1 MTISEKIKQAYP
13 AAPNMAAGIATAATL
28 VFDDSVDKESRLS
41 LGQAL
46 SFKAVSLR
54 EDFSTWLNIGIKKD
68 GAAFQMFRICGA
80 QNDVWQPL
88 ADFFGED
95 AIEGISVIIY
105 DMACRNTDVRD
116 RILGHKL
123 FVRRLS
129 RQQQFVAAR
138 LLKTIDRQFDNDFP
152 PECIDEAANK
162 LLPYIKHFAEDAPCL
177 SMMPIRESAFESFMQ
192 HRGSVI
198 EKRQLA
204 AGLYGA
210 NWQTIME
217 QSISD
222 YCAYITSGKAYAKS
236 LTSARS
242 DLRNHIHSL
251 SLNSAQSFLSQ
262 LERKLRELLSP
273 SQSLRGDWL
282 TENSGKLSV
291 STKFIRQQ
299 FKSADIACE
308 QLARSMLGN
317 KFIPGIFKDKDSYI
331 DNNAILN
338 AMQKLVD
345 LRFDLDSFC
354 LLNRNDYEPI
364 NIGWWQLVR
373 LEQED
378 IWRQTLQCIGEP
390 GANWSLDELHNAQMI
405 VGGRALIWLCSE
417 TLGNEL
423 RANAAKYQYSNIT
436 YPLPTQDTS
445 VVWVFEDMEN
455 R

>member
-13 AAPNMAAGIATAATL
+13 AKPNMASDRATAATL
-28 VFDDSVDKESRLS
+28 DFDKSVDDNSESLLRN
-41 LGQAL
+41 AL
-46 SFKAVSLR
+46 ISKGVPLR
-54 EDFSTWLNIGIKKD
+54 DGFTTWLNIGIKKD

-80 QNDVWQPL
+80 QNDDWQPL
-88 ADFFGED
+88 AAFFGED

-116 RILGHKL
+116 RIRGHKL
-123 FVRRLS
+123 FVHCLS

-282 TENSGKLSV
+282 TENSGRLSV
-291 STKFIRQQ
+291 STEFIRQQ
-299 FKSADIACE
+299 FESADIACE
-308 QLARSMLGN
+308 QLARSMLGDD
-317 KFIPGIFKDKDSYI
+317 FIRRLFSDTGSYI
-331 DNNAILN
+331 DKDAKLDATEKLN
-338 AMQKLVD
+338 KLRNVLED
-345 LRFDLDSFC
+345 FC
-354 LLNRNDYEPI
+354 LLPRKDLSPVD
-364 NIGWWQLVR
+364 IGWVQLAR
-373 LEQED
+373 LEQEAV
-378 IWRQTLQCIGEP
+378 WKQTLQCIGEP
-390 GANWSLDELHNAQMI
+390 GANWSWNELYNAQMK

-417 TLGNEL
+417 SLKNEL
-423 RANAAKYQYSNIT
+423 VANLAGYSIIT

-445 VVWVFEDMEN
+445 VVWLFEDMETW
-455 R
+455 